1 MNVVDSVLTMEQL
14 LAKHPWPTEF
24 AEQKRVEW
32 LWHFD
37 LPGSPT
43 ALWRLIADTSRLNRA
58 LGVAQMHFEDRN
70 GQTWGTAKNGGVH
83 HEWHEV
89 PWSWVVGQWITCTRI
104 YDRGFAKVMYAVHYL
119 QPVANGTRVYFY
131 FGAIPRNLTGRMA
144 LRYGFPSL
152 EKAYANVL
160 PAMAV
165 DADRLR
171 PRIFELPA
179 PALSAKAHARLADA
193 RTKLAA
199 LDLPDACV
207 TPLLDW
213 IATGD
218 EADLYRIQIRE
229 RARVWRVDER
239 ELLRVALHATRLG
252 VLTLSWDTICPHCR
266 GRTDEHDRLGDIK
279 MNASCKACQVD
290 YEVTGH
296 QAVEVTF
303 HVHAAIRSIA
313 ERMFC
318 SAEPATKDHVAVQLL
333 LAPTQRV
340 GVSPALAVGRYR
352 IITVGIRGF
361 WYLDIDDNEPKLA
374 IPFAVRDE
382 GSVIK
387 AGPGSTIELGH
398 NDAATRQCILEIAQW
413 KDHAI
418 GPRQMLAV
426 SDFRDLF
433 AEDFINA
440 DVRLSV
446 GEQTLLFTD
455 VVGSTAFYENQ
466 GDPLAFVEIKR
477 HFDEV
482 FALIGR
488 HNGAVIKTIGDAV
501 MATFLDPLDAVQCS
515 AAIHRRF
522 GPDRPDCPIRLRISL
537 NTGPCI
543 AVRLNATMDFFG
555 GTVNV
560 AAKLQALAETWQV
573 AMSETTYR
581 APGVRDYLQSQQAV
595 LVPLQYVSKA
605 MRAPVPVMRWDVFA
619 SPTMIDD

>member
-1 MNVVDSVLTMEQL
+1 MDVVDSVLTIEQL
-14 LAKHPWPTEF
+14 LAKHPWPSEF
-24 AEQKRVEW
+24 ASQKRVEW

-37 LPGSPT
+37 LPGAPK

-70 GQTWGTAKNGGVH
+70 GQTWGTAKNGGVQ

-89 PWSWVVGQWITCTRI
+89 PWSWVVGEWITCTRI
-104 YDRGFAKVMYAVHYL
+104 YQRGFATVMYAVHYL
-119 QPVANGTRVYFY
+119 QPTAAGTRVYFY
-131 FGAIPRNLTGRMA
+131 FGAIPRNLAGRMA

-152 EKAYANVL
+152 EKAYAKIL
-160 PAMAV
+160 PAMAADV
-165 DADRLR
+165 DRIR
-171 PRIFELPA
+171 PRIFEVPA
-179 PALSAKAHARLADA
+179 PELSATALTRLAEA

-207 TPLLDW
+207 GPLLDW

-229 RARVWRVDER
+229 RARIWRVDER

-252 VLTLSWDTICPHCR
+252 VLTQSWDTICPHCR
-266 GRTDEHDRLGDIK
+266 GRTDEHDRLSDVT
-279 MNASCKACQVD
+279 MNASCRGCQVEF
-290 YEVTGH
+290 EVSGP

-318 SAEPATKDHVAVQLL
+318 SAEPATKDHVAVQLR
-333 LAPTQRV
+333 LAATERV
-340 GVSPALAVGRYR
+340 TVSPPLATGRYR
-352 IITVGIRGF
+352 IITAGVRGY
-361 WYLDIDDNEPKLA
+361 WHLDIDAAEPA
-374 IPFAVRDE
+374 ITIPFSVRDE
-382 GSVIK
+382 GTVVK

-398 NDAATRQCILEIAQW
+398 DDAATRQCIIEIAQW

-455 VVGSTAFYENQ
+455 VVGSTAFYESQ

-482 FALIGR
+482 FALIVS

-522 GPDRPDCPIRLRISL
+522 GPDRPECPIRLRISL

-573 AMSETTYR
+573 AMSETTYQ
-581 APGVRDYLQSQQAV
+581 AAGVSDYLQSQNAT

-605 MRAPVPVMRWDVFA
+605 MRAPVQVMRWDVFE
-619 SPTMIDD
+619 SPSVRAD